1 MRGISQDFQ
10 DKEEPHQNYIS
21 KEVKHESISKFV

>member
-10 DKEEPHQNYIS
+10 DKEESHQNYIP